1 MTFRKYLVL
10 AGVTVFAA
18 AGDSMLSHG
27 MKQTGNISLH
37 HLQGIILAVLNPWVA
52 VGIVLLLA
60 FFASYMNAL
69 SWADLT
75 YVLPATSLGYVLL
88 ALVAKFA
95 LHEQVSPMRW
105 IGIALISGGVGFVA
119 GGPALTSQIK
129 REDPTIAHLPLLA
142 KDARNGATPQRMSSR
157 GFQRGAAMKSA
168 YTWGGILV
176 VVFASVVG
184 DVLLARAMKQVG
196 DVHDLWRRSGFG
208 PWSSAFS
215 GNSNFFWE

>member
-37 HLQGIILAVLNPWVA
+37 HLQGIILALLNPWVA
-52 VGIVLLLA
+52 VGILLLLA

-88 ALVAKFA
+88 ALVARFV
-95 LHEQVSPMRW
+95 LHEQVSPLRW
-105 IGIALISGGVGFVA
+105 LGIALISGGVGFVA
-119 GGPALTSQIK
+119 GGPALTSQ
-129 REDPTIAHLPLLA
+129 EPPLLA
-142 KDARNGATPQRMSSR
+142 KNATNGAPAVGGGSPAKHDVAAASS
-157 GFQRGAAMKSA
+157 
-168 YTWGGILV
+168 GG
-176 VVFASVVG
+176 
-184 DVLLARAMKQVG
+184 Q
-196 DVHDLWRRSGFG
+196 
-208 PWSSAFS
+208 P
-215 GNSNFFWE
+215 

>member
-1 MTFRKYLVL
+1 VTIRKYAVL

-37 HLQGIILAVLNPWVA
+37 HLQGVLLAVLNPWVA

-95 LHEQVSPMRW
+95 LHEEVSPLRW
-105 IGIALISGGVGFVA
+105 LGIALISGGVGFVA
-119 GGPALTSQIK
+119 GGPALT
-129 REDPTIAHLPLLA
+129 AHEPDNQSPPFDSAQGKLVG
-142 KDARNGATPQRMSSR
+142 KGARIGAP
-157 GFQRGAAMKSA
+157 AEE
-168 YTWGGILV
+168 
-176 VVFASVVG
+176 VG
-184 DVLLARAMKQVG
+184 SGV
-196 DVHDLWRRSGFG
+196 RR
-208 PWSSAFS
+208 
-215 GNSNFFWE
+215 